1 MPYGMMK
8 SISFASE
15 PPRARQKNCKAD
27 YCDASINETPGSNI
41 GAPGRSSRALLERAR
56 AHRGRGGIGVSETLQ
71 TALSRQP
78 VLPVVIP
85 AQEEMFSAAAAAR
98 RVRMD
103 PPVASEAPGVF

>member
-1 MPYGMMK
+1 M
-8 SISFASE
+8 
-15 PPRARQKNCKAD
+15 ARPA
-27 YCDASINETPGSNI
+27 
-41 GAPGRSSRALLERAR
+41 ALFHAMLDRAR
-56 AHRGRGGIGVSETLQ
+56 AQRDRGGVGVSETLQ

-103 PPVASEAPGVF
+103 PPVASEAPGLFREFLRS

>member
-1 MPYGMMK
+1 MP
-8 SISFASE
+8 
-15 PPRARQKNCKAD
+15 PN
-27 YCDASINETPGSNI
+27 NETPGSNN
-41 GAPGRSSRALLERAR
+41 GSPAASFHALLERAR
-56 AHRGRGGIGVSETLQ
+56 AHRDRGGVGVSETLQ

-103 PPVASEAPGVF
+103 PPVASEAAWRFKRQTAWPADT